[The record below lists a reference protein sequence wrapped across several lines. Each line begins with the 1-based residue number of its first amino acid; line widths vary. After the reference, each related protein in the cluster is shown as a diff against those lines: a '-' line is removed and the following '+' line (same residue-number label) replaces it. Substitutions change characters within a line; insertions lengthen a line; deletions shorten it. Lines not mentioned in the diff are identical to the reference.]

1 MGVVYRHPTTLTGD
15 YETFSERL
23 YNVFYNL
30 NCNHIPFYALGDY
43 NIDLL
48 AIRSNNNRK
57 YVNNLLSSPCK
68 CVIDVPTRISDHS
81 KTLID
86 HIYVNDDKH
95 SYVSGAVLSDLS
107 DHYGTF
113 IVALV
118 KKKFQ
123 ETLKYFNFRDMSTF
137 KIKCFCRIWKMI

>member
-1 MGVVYRHPTTLTGD
+1 MTLTGD

-23 YNVFYNL
+23 YDVFYNL

-48 AIRSNNNRK
+48 TIRSNNNVRK

-68 CVIDVPTRISDHS
+68 CVIDVPTRITDYSKKPVDHV
-81 KTLID
+81 
-86 HIYVNDDKH
+86 YVNDDKH
-95 SYVSGAVLSDLS
+95 SYVSGAVLTDLS
-107 DHYGTF
+107 NHYGTF

-118 KKKFQ
+118 KK
-123 ETLKYFNFRDMSTF
+123 NFKKLLHISTF
-137 KIKCFCRIWKMI
+137 ATCPHLKLKFFCRIWKMI